1 MSKGVKVVLVI
12 VAALA
17 GSPTR
22 AGALLFPEGEGQAIL
37 TTTFSNASN
46 AYDSQGRLVRTPS
59 YRKFAVLGS
68 KLTKHENKELALT

>member
-1 MSKGVKVVLVI
+1 MRRVVPVSKGVKIVLLI

-17 GSPTR
+17 GSPAR

-46 AYDSQGRLVRTPS
+46 AYDSQGRLIKTPS

-68 KLTKHENKELALT
+68 KLT

>member
-12 VAALA
+12 VAVLA

-46 AYDSQGRLVRTPS
+46 AYDSQGRLG
-59 YRKFAVLGS
+59 LM
-68 KLTKHENKELALT
+68 